1 MYEKIYVGYFDDPE
15 AEFSVSVIAKTK
27 ICVPTIL

>member
-1 MYEKIYVGYFDDPE
+1 MYEKIYIGYFVDPE
-15 AEFSVSVIAKTK
+15 AEFSVSVIATAK